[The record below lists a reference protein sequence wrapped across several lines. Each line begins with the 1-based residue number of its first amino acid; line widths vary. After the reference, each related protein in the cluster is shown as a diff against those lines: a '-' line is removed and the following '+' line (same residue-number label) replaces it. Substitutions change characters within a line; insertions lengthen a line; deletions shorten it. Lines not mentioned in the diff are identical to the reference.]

1 MSQGNPPRTSLS
13 SNSSLGRVVTKAAGL
28 VGVLLVFSR
37 ISGFIRN
44 AAIAAIFGQGQAA
57 NMYSAAFL
65 GPDAI
70 YNILIGG
77 AVSSAFI
84 PVLSRY
90 FTAGKDEDAWKVVST
105 AVNITFLGMTSLVA
119 VGILTASWWVRWLV
133 PGFSPADQSYTAY
146 LTHLT
151 LGSILF
157 NSLCGVLFGVQS
169 SRFNFWATG
178 TGPILFNLVTIAT
191 GVLLA
196 GKMGIAS
203 FALGTLL
210 GSIVNFLTQVAG
222 TISLSPRYNFRL
234 ELRHPGVRRVVRLM
248 VPIMISGAAS
258 QIALVLNQ
266 SFLASFEPPGV
277 INALVLSS
285 RLMLLPVSLGTMVG
299 VALLPAL
306 SGQAGANKTEDFRRF
321 LGASLRAVVF
331 LAIPASLGL
340 ALLAKPAVAILFQ
353 HGNFTAH
360 DTLVTSTSLV
370 YYTIGIVAY
379 SSLEIVY
386 RAYYALED
394 TLTPFKLAM
403 AYLLFSVLLSLGL
416 IHLLGY
422 RGLALAYSL
431 SGFFNLAL
439 LFLSLRHRLGGIGG
453 YPLAR
458 TAVRSLI
465 ASVGGGAVILLVE
478 AIAGSIHAPALLLE
492 GGQVAAGLL
501 LGGGI
506 FLALGWLL
514 GAEEVGILLDFFLE
528 RFRRKPAHP

>member
-1 MSQGNPPRTSLS
+1 MSQSNSTQAKPPSGTSLAHK
-13 SNSSLGRVVTKAAGL
+13 VTNAAGL

-37 ISGFIRN
+37 ISGFLRN
-44 AAIAAIFGQGQAA
+44 MAIAAIFGQGHAA

-65 GPDAI
+65 GPDAM

-90 FTAGKDEDAWKVVST
+90 FTAGEDEDAWKVVST
-105 AVNITFLGMTSLVA
+105 AVNATFLGMTALVL
-119 VGILTASWWVRWLV
+119 VGILTASLWIKWLV
-133 PGFSPADQSYTAY
+133 PGFSPADQAYTAY

-169 SRFNFWATG
+169 SRFHFWATG

-210 GSIVNFLTQVAG
+210 GSIVNFITQLAG
-222 TISLSPRYNFRL
+222 TLSLSPRYRFRIDL
-234 ELRHPGVRRVVRLM
+234 GHPGVRRVFRLM
-248 VPIMISGAAS
+248 VPIVISGAAS
-258 QIALVLNQ
+258 QIALVANQ
-266 SFLASFEPPGV
+266 SFLASFEPAGV

-306 SGQAGANKTEDFRRF
+306 SGQAGAKKTDDFRRF
-321 LGASLRAVVF
+321 LGMSLRAVVF
-331 LAIPASLGL
+331 LAIPSSIGL
-340 ALLAKPAVAILFQ
+340 ALLAKPTVAFLFQ

-360 DTLVTSTSLV
+360 NTLVTSTALI
-370 YYTIGIVAY
+370 YYAIGVVAY

-386 RAYYALED
+386 RAFYALED

-403 AYLLFSVLLSLGL
+403 AYLAFSIVLSLGL
-416 IHLLGY
+416 IHLMGY

-431 SGFFNLAL
+431 SGFFNLGL
-439 LFLSLRHRLGGIGG
+439 LFWSLRRRLGGIGG

-465 ASVGGGAVILLVE
+465 ASAGGGASILLVE
-478 AIAGSIHAPALLLE
+478 AVAGFIHVPGPLLE
-492 GGQVAAGLL
+492 GGQVVLGFLAG
-501 LGGGI
+501 GSV

-514 GAEEVGILLDFFLE
+514 GAEEVGIVMDFFLE
-528 RFRRKPAHP
+528 RFRRKSVPS